1 MKKFNNSILADRE
14 YSTKPRSVAAR
25 QRYLTS
31 PTAADKSAAA
41 KRRTAG
47 KQVAE
52 RTSSISSDRLRL
64 FKPESAMGRRIA
76 FHLSKVRD
84 PGDIAV
90 RERLS
95 VSAVNQMIE
104 AVQAFDKAQS

>member
-14 YSTKPRSVAAR
+14 YSTHPKAVASR
-25 QRYLTS
+25 EKYRNDPS
-31 PTAADKSAAA
+31 RPDKAAA
-41 KRRTAG
+41 NNRRWAG
-47 KQVAE
+47 KKVAK

-64 FKPESAMGRRIA
+64 FRPESAMGRRIA
-76 FHLSKVRD
+76 FHLSRGRD
-84 PGDIAV
+84 AGDIAV

-95 VSAVNQMIE
+95 VSTVNQMIE

>member
-1 MKKFNNSILADRE
+1 MKQFNNSILADRE

-31 PTAADKSAAA
+31 PTAADKSAVA

-47 KQVAE
+47 KRVAE

-76 FHLSKVRD
+76 FHLSRGRD
-84 PGDIAV
+84 AGEIAV
-90 RERLS
+90 RERLAVS
-95 VSAVNQMIE
+95 VVIKMIE
-104 AVQAFDKAQS
+104 AVQAFDKERS

>member
-1 MKKFNNSILADRE
+1 MKKFNNSILADRA

-47 KQVAE
+47 KEAAKLTQ
-52 RTSSISSDRLRL
+52 SISSDRLRL
-64 FKPESAMGRRIA
+64 FRPESAMGRRIA
-76 FHLSKVRD
+76 FHLSRGRD
-84 PGDIAV
+84 AGDIAV